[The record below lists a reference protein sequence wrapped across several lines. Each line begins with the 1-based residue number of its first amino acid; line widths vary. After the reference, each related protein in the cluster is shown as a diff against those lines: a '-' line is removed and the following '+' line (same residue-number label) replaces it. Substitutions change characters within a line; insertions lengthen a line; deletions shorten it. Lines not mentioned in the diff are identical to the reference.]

1 MIIYNRDGS
10 VLADVWLQESS
21 FVNEE
26 IMGDHSAQID
36 FLSRYPIDLE
46 IGDYIEHEG
55 NIYTLRHKESVTKRE
70 TSLGW
75 DYSVVMYSARYELQD
90 VPFFLSDEPQY
101 LKNGDYYTGTA
112 SDWLNLIIR
121 NMNREI
127 SGWAAGSC
135 VESEWITISFKDKQC
150 SEVLDELCAQ
160 LDTEWQVIGRTLSI
174 GRVEYPSDGLVL
186 SQGEGGGLKELR
198 LSSSN
203 QERPV
208 TVLYPYG
215 SDKNLPEGYG
225 SDYLLLPGGQKVMER
240 NVDKYGRCGMK
251 VQFNVYP
258 KGEFTVTSVIDD
270 LTFTADGIDFNIA
283 DCLIPDTEVTVSFQS
298 GALAGYDLAIAED
311 GWDNATKQIK
321 VLQNEEENSLKVP
334 GDLHI
339 AVGDRFTLFNL
350 RMPEAYV
357 TKAEE
362 ELRAKAEA
370 WLAKKSEKEVR
381 LSAKCDDILFRQCGV
396 HIRCGQMVRIL
407 SLELDMDREIRVTKV
422 KRHIENDCPTYR
434 YELTLS
440 DFLDTNGFKQLVKE
454 VENVP
459 EEIKTETKPFKAWT
473 RRSWRDVMET
483 LTMMFDPEGDYF
495 TELIKPL
502 AVHTAQL
509 IVGTNSQQMDL
520 VGVRFIPNKGGDP
533 NIFASTAGK
542 LEHFTISEEG
552 VREWNIA
559 ASEYTLNPNTPYYVY
574 AKCPRTGTEGTI
586 ICSTDKIKLE
596 DDADYYH
603 FWVGVL
609 NSPYEGSRSWNPN
622 YGYTEIAGQTI
633 TTGTIKDKSGQSY
646 FDLTN
651 NKFRMGGQQGSL
663 DWNVTKDDQL
673 TLRGC
678 LYQSPAGDVDYPE
691 VDRGA
696 YSDTV
701 VYYPGD
707 KVSYNGNVYKCIK
720 QTTAGV
726 SPINETYWKILVYR
740 GSTAFKSTVFKRS
753 NAKPSAP
760 TGGSFDAPVPSG
772 WSDGVPS
779 GEAIIWASTRIFT
792 SDGQS
797 PQQASWTDPQQM
809 TDTADF
815 DVEFSSVASPNPP
828 VNHPNTNTQW
838 SNTANESTI
847 WMATSTKKNGVWSD
861 WSVSKIKGEKG
872 DKGAFKSTVFKR
884 SNAKPSAPT
893 GGSFDAPVPSGWSDG
908 VPSGEAIIW
917 ASTCTFN
924 ADGTSTG
931 WSDPAAQS
939 DTATLDI
946 EFSPKET
953 QPSAPSGTTP
963 FANHESEGWYDPS
976 SANFAGK
983 TMIWRAERKVSNGA
997 YNGEWTI
1004 TRIYGEK
1011 GDPGVPGEPGEPGEP
1026 GAPGAQGLQGPA
1038 TPFRGLYYSNKTYY
1052 GNTSRTDIVYLQDS
1066 YGNKTFYR
1074 ARTDAPKSSFYG
1086 VSPTNT
1092 NYWVQFGAHYDNV
1105 ATDLLLARKILASE
1119 IECDNLSSLSAKI
1132 GGFNIGDTYL
1142 NSDSGCYFRTYSGTV
1157 GAYIGAQKMIL
1168 DKVSRD
1174 ISVSGTGAFFSSAY
1188 INDLYVFGDV
1198 KKTLSIG
1205 SSSDNGYY
1213 GLRIHNSKNDMLW
1226 FIRTDNG
1233 MYLSFDGGTDNHK
1246 ASFQYTDGV
1255 CNAWVSGAYNK
1266 GSDIRIKDRL
1276 DDVTGVLEKIEQLTP
1291 FRYKLKGIDSP
1302 LTFIGLSAQDVQSVF
1317 PEVVSETYYNE
1328 EFGNILALDYSVLSA
1343 VISVGGLKELHAK
1356 VKALEDRVKALEG

>member
-1 MIIYNRDGS
+1 
-10 VLADVWLQESS
+10 
-21 FVNEE
+21 
-26 IMGDHSAQID
+26 
-36 FLSRYPIDLE
+36 
-46 IGDYIEHEG
+46 
-55 NIYTLRHKESVTKRE
+55 
-70 TSLGW
+70 
-75 DYSVVMYSARYELQD
+75 
-90 VPFFLSDEPQY
+90 
-101 LKNGDYYTGTA
+101 
-112 SDWLNLIIR
+112 
-121 NMNREI
+121 
-127 SGWAAGSC
+127 
-135 VESEWITISFKDKQC
+135 
-150 SEVLDELCAQ
+150 
-160 LDTEWQVIGRTLSI
+160 
-174 GRVEYPSDGLVL
+174 
-186 SQGEGGGLKELR
+186 
-198 LSSSN
+198 
-203 QERPV
+203 
-208 TVLYPYG
+208 
-215 SDKNLPEGYG
+215 
-225 SDYLLLPGGQKVMER
+225 
-240 NVDKYGRCGMK
+240 
-251 VQFNVYP
+251 
-258 KGEFTVTSVIDD
+258 
-270 LTFTADGIDFNIA
+270 
-283 DCLIPDTEVTVSFQS
+283 
-298 GALAGYDLAIAED
+298 
-311 GWDNATKQIK
+311 
-321 VLQNEEENSLKVP
+321 
-334 GDLHI
+334 
-339 AVGDRFTLFNL
+339 
-350 RMPEAYV
+350 
-357 TKAEE
+357 
-362 ELRAKAEA
+362 
-370 WLAKKSEKEVR
+370 
-381 LSAKCDDILFRQCGV
+381 
-396 HIRCGQMVRIL
+396 
-407 SLELDMDREIRVTKV
+407 
-422 KRHIENDCPTYR
+422 
-434 YELTLS
+434 
-440 DFLDTNGFKQLVKE
+440 
-454 VENVP
+454 
-459 EEIKTETKPFKAWT
+459 
-473 RRSWRDVMET
+473 
-483 LTMMFDPEGDYF
+483 MMFDPEGDYF

-633 TTGTIKDKSGQSY
+633 TTGTIKDKTGNSY

-663 DWNVTKDDQL
+663 DWNVTKEDQL

-720 QTTAGV
+720 QTTAGIA
-726 SPINETYWKILVYR
+726 PTNETYWKILVYR

-753 NAKPSAP
+753 NTKPSAP

-797 PQQASWTDPQQM
+797 PQQASWTNPQQM

-815 DVEFSSVASPNPP
+815 DVEFSSVVSPKPP

-838 SNTANESTI
+838 GNTANENTI

-861 WSVSKIKGEKG
+861 WTVSKIKGEKG

-884 SNAKPSAPT
+884 SNTKPSAPT

-917 ASTCTFN
+917 ASSCTFN

-946 EFSPKET
+946 EFSPNET

-1011 GDPGVPGEPGEPGEP
+1011 GEDSYTYDISPDVKSIGLDSDGNATPSSYTCTCYENANGSRVAKTAKWYAYRSNDNVSWGTAYSKQETYTSSFTVSVSKSYKYYKIVAQPYDGIECYAFAFIVKDGEAGP
-1026 GAPGAQGLQGPA
+1026 QGLQGAAAPYQ
-1038 TPFRGLYYSNKTYY
+1038 GEYSSTKTYY
-1052 GNTSRTDIVYLQDS
+1052 GNTTRTDIVLYNGA
-1066 YGNKTFYR
+1066 YYV
-1074 ARTDAPKSSFYG
+1074 ARSDAPATSFKGKTPTDKSYW
-1086 VSPTNT
+1086 SP
-1092 NYWVQFGAHYDNV
+1092 FGATFSSV
-1105 ATDLLLARKILASE
+1105 ATDLLLAKTITAGQIDVNSLVVRQLRTASTGPRIVTEGTMMSVYGNTTANIRFGIDSNGCAVLSYYDNNGNFLYDLGPEKIREARSASMKEIHLYKVGDYTSGTATFAQISDIEAETISLATYYQYDCGNIGVTDAMRELNGTIYSKNGLMSPGIPTGKKIPDGWYTPHDVAGVYSPEDKPPYSVPSDGIKKTNINNQKPVMERDAWKIYDGKITYQTQAYWNYYTTEIMSTSILAESGVMLLAADDTPMVYSTTANAKTIYQLTPISSISSTLYLPVAGSDGVAYRIATTAFKGEKGDKGDPGATFNGGTVTNTISVKGTAAFRSE
-1119 IECDNLSSLSAKI
+1119 WQDSGWSVKAWSFRNSYAGTFAFWNSSFQSGSKACAEITIDGQLVS
-1132 GGFNIGDTYL
+1132 
-1142 NSDSGCYFRTYSGTV
+1142 NSDERLKDIQESVNG
-1157 GAYIGAQKMIL
+1157 IL
-1168 DKVSRD
+1168 DKIDNINIFKFKWKRD
-1174 ISVSGTGAFFSSAY
+1174 PEIPTQLGVGALSV
-1188 INDLYVFGDV
+1188 
-1198 KKTLSIG
+1198 
-1205 SSSDNGYY
+1205 
-1213 GLRIHNSKNDMLW
+1213 
-1226 FIRTDNG
+1226 
-1233 MYLSFDGGTDNHK
+1233 
-1246 ASFQYTDGV
+1246 
-1255 CNAWVSGAYNK
+1255 
-1266 GSDIRIKDRL
+1266 KD
-1276 DDVTGVLEKIEQLTP
+1276 
-1291 FRYKLKGIDSP
+1291 
-1302 LTFIGLSAQDVQSVF
+1302 VF
-1317 PEVVSETYYNE
+1317 PELVHKSEYDDEIGDCTYTLN
-1328 EFGNILALDYSVLSA
+1328 YSMLGAIVA
-1343 VISVGGLKELHAK
+1343 VGGLKELHAK
-1356 VKALEDRVKALEG
+1356 VKTLEERVAELEK

>member
-75 DYSVVMYSARYELQD
+75 DYSVVMYSARYELQY

-160 LDTEWQVIGRTLSI
+160 LDTEWQVIGRALSI

-251 VQFNVYP
+251 VQFDVYP

-270 LTFTADGIDFNIA
+270 LTFTADGIDFDIA

-311 GWDNATKQIK
+311 GWDNSTKQIK
-321 VLQNEEENSLKVP
+321 VLQNEEENALKVP

-350 RMPEAYV
+350 RMPVAYV

-362 ELRAKAEA
+362 ELKAKAEA

-396 HIRCGQMVRIL
+396 RIRCGQMVRIL

-422 KRHIENDCPTYR
+422 KRHIENNCPTYR

-459 EEIKTETKPFKAWT
+459 EEIKTETKPLKAWT
-473 RRSWRDVMET
+473 RRSWRDAIET
-483 LTMMFDPEGDYF
+483 IEMLEKSMLDNF
-495 TELIKPL
+495 TERISPI
-502 AVHTAQL
+502 AVQTMS
-509 IVGTNSQQMDL
+509 VL
-520 VGVRFIPNKGGDP
+520 VGDESLQFRFVSSRTNPVQVDHSIVWDNSAKR
-533 NIFASTAGK
+533 
-542 LEHFTISEEG
+542 L
-552 VREWNIA
+552 IA
-559 ASEYTLNPNTPYYVY
+559 ASGILQHMTLGISSLTSNHSVSEYKFWDIARYESEPLIDGSKSYYLY
-574 AKCPRTGTEGTI
+574 AKVSKTAKTGVFLLSETA
-586 ICSTDKIKLE
+586 IKME
-596 DDADYYH
+596 EVDGYYH
-603 FWVGVL
+603 LLVGIL
-609 NSPYEGSRSWNPN
+609 NSEYDGDRSFVTL
-622 YGYTEIAGQTI
+622 YGFTEILPGRI
-633 TTGTIKDKSGQSY
+633 TTDSVVSADGQSY
-646 FDLTN
+646 FDFVSNSFKLGSKLVYN
-651 NKFRMGGQQGSL
+651 NGILKIDGAIEWGSL
-663 DWNVTKDDQL
+663 DSNMQNKLNGYAT
-673 TLRGC
+673 T
-678 LYQSPAGDVDYPE
+678 QSLGEALQNYATYDSLDEAVK
-691 VDRGA
+691 
-696 YSDTV
+696 
-701 VYYPGD
+701 D
-707 KVSYNGNVYKCIK
+707 KVSTSTLTEKLKSYALTSALENYATTSALNGKEDSGTADAVLSAFWKALKEGDTTIYNGVIS
-720 QTTAGV
+720 TTFIDV
-726 SPINETYWKILVYR
+726 
-740 GSTAFKSTVFKRS
+740 
-753 NAKPSAP
+753 
-760 TGGSFDAPVPSG
+760 
-772 WSDGVPS
+772 
-779 GEAIIWASTRIFT
+779 
-792 SDGQS
+792 
-797 PQQASWTDPQQM
+797 
-809 TDTADF
+809 DT
-815 DVEFSSVASPNPP
+815 
-828 VNHPNTNTQW
+828 
-838 SNTANESTI
+838 I
-847 WMATSTKKNGVWSD
+847 
-861 WSVSKIKGEKG
+861 
-872 DKGAFKSTVFKR
+872 
-884 SNAKPSAPT
+884 
-893 GGSFDAPVPSGWSDG
+893 
-908 VPSGEAIIW
+908 
-917 ASTCTFN
+917 
-924 ADGTSTG
+924 
-931 WSDPAAQS
+931 
-939 DTATLDI
+939 
-946 EFSPKET
+946 
-953 QPSAPSGTTP
+953 
-963 FANHESEGWYDPS
+963 
-976 SANFAGK
+976 SANLVIA
-983 TMIWRAERKVSNGA
+983 NG
-997 YNGEWTI
+997 
-1004 TRIYGEK
+1004 
-1011 GDPGVPGEPGEPGEP
+1011 
-1026 GAPGAQGLQGPA
+1026 
-1038 TPFRGLYYSNKTYY
+1038 
-1052 GNTSRTDIVYLQDS
+1052 
-1066 YGNKTFYR
+1066 
-1074 ARTDAPKSSFYG
+1074 
-1086 VSPTNT
+1086 
-1092 NYWVQFGAHYDNV
+1092 
-1105 ATDLLLARKILASE
+1105 
-1119 IECDNLSSLSAKI
+1119 AKI
-1132 GGFNIGDTYL
+1132 GGFTVGTYWLSGNNYAGIDTKGSYGIAKMGDCTQYGH
-1142 NSDSGCYFRTYSGTV
+1142 NVSFCSTSASFGTV
-1157 GAYIGAQKMIL
+1157 YVDEDLVVDRNLGVGGKFT
-1168 DKVSRD
+1168 
-1174 ISVSGTGAFFSSAY
+1174 SGSFSSSIQTGAS
-1188 INDLYVFGDV
+1188 
-1198 KKTLSIG
+1198 G
-1205 SSSDNGYY
+1205 SGYY
-1213 GLRIHNSKNDMLW
+1213 SIKLYNSKNSATW

-1233 MYLSFDGGTDNHK
+1233 LYLSFDGGVDNHV
-1246 ASFQYTDGV
+1246 ASFQYKDGV

-1276 DDVTGVLEKIEQLTP
+1276 DNVTGVLEKIEQLTP

-1343 VISVGGLKELHAK
+1343 VIAVGGLKELHAK
-1356 VKALEDRVKALEG
+1356 VKALEDRVKTLEG

>member
-10 VLADVWLQESS
+10 VLADLWLQESS

-258 KGEFTVTSVIDD
+258 KGEFTVTSVMDD
-270 LTFTADGIDFNIA
+270 LTFTADGIDFDISS
-283 DCLIPDTEVTVSFQS
+283 CLIPEQEVTVSFQS

-311 GWDNATKQIK
+311 GWDNATKQIT
-321 VLQNEEENSLKVP
+321 VLQNEEENALKVP
-334 GDLHI
+334 GDIHI
-339 AVGDRFTLFNL
+339 AVGDRFELFNL
-350 RMPEAYV
+350 RMPQSYV
-357 TKAEE
+357 TKAKE
-362 ELRAKAEA
+362 ELKAKADA

-396 HIRCGQMVRIL
+396 RIRCGQMVRIL

-483 LTMMFDPEGDYF
+483 LSMMFDPEGDYF

-520 VGVRFIPNKGGDP
+520 VGVRFIPNKGG
-533 NIFASTAGK
+533 NANLFAATAGK
-542 LEHFTISEEG
+542 LVHFTISEKG
-552 VREWNIA
+552 VREWIIPATADIA
-559 ASEYTLNPNTPYYVY
+559 LREEEAYYVY
-574 AKCPRTGTEGTI
+574 AKCSRTGTEGQI
-586 ICSTDKIKLE
+586 ICSTQQIKLE
-596 DDADYYH
+596 DDPNYYH
-603 FWVGVL
+603 FLVGIL
-609 NSPYEGSRSWNPN
+609 NTPYDGSRSWNPS
-622 YGYTEIAGQTI
+622 YGYTEISGETI
-633 TTGTIKDKSGQSY
+633 TTGVIKDKNGT
-646 FDLTN
+646 FAINLNDGTIT
-651 NKFRMGGQQGSL
+651 GWGS
-663 DWNVTKDDQL
+663 
-673 TLRGC
+673 
-678 LYQSPAGDVDYPE
+678 
-691 VDRGA
+691 
-696 YSDTV
+696 
-701 VYYPGD
+701 
-707 KVSYNGNVYKCIK
+707 
-720 QTTAGV
+720 
-726 SPINETYWKILVYR
+726 
-740 GSTAFKSTVFKRS
+740 
-753 NAKPSAP
+753 
-760 TGGSFDAPVPSG
+760 
-772 WSDGVPS
+772 
-779 GEAIIWASTRIFT
+779 
-792 SDGQS
+792 
-797 PQQASWTDPQQM
+797 M
-809 TDTADF
+809 TDKPDMTQYAT
-815 DVEFSSVASPNPP
+815 VSWANGEFKTFV
-828 VNHPNTNTQW
+828 
-838 SNTANESTI
+838 
-847 WMATSTKKNGVWSD
+847 
-861 WSVSKIKGEKG
+861 KGT
-872 DKGAFKSTVFKR
+872 D
-884 SNAKPSAPT
+884 
-893 GGSFDAPVPSGWSDG
+893 
-908 VPSGEAIIW
+908 
-917 ASTCTFN
+917 
-924 ADGTSTG
+924 
-931 WSDPAAQS
+931 
-939 DTATLDI
+939 
-946 EFSPKET
+946 
-953 QPSAPSGTTP
+953 
-963 FANHESEGWYDPS
+963 
-976 SANFAGK
+976 
-983 TMIWRAERKVSNGA
+983 
-997 YNGEWTI
+997 YNGETI
-1004 TRIYGEK
+1004 VSYINQTADTIK
-1011 GDPGVPGEPGEPGEP
+1011 IN
-1026 GAPGAQGLQGPA
+1026 ASHISLQGAVSFDSFSTSLVNTWNQMSNDVSTANTNASNAQKDAAAAIKSANTAITDA
-1038 TPFRGLYYSNKTYY
+1038 TNAWNKAVSAATDASTAVTNAATAKQNAATAITNAASAVEKAGSVEGALNKLPSWSKEASIIKALESATVIVNGYISTSYIDVSNLNITNALSIGNFTWDGSVLKGSGDAAIQVSGGLGYLGKTYEH
-1052 GNTSRTDIVYLQDS
+1052 
-1066 YGNKTFYR
+1066 GNKLC
-1074 ARTDAPKSSFYG
+1074 YG
-1086 VSPTNT
+1086 
-1092 NYWVQFGAHYDNV
+1092 YF
-1105 ATDLLLARKILASE
+1105 
-1119 IECDNLSSLSAKI
+1119 SSLSA
-1132 GGFNIGDTYL
+1132 DTLY
-1142 NSDSGCYFRTYSGTV
+1142 TYGITLDGNLTISGTISSCTFTGSV
-1157 GAYIGAQKMIL
+1157 SIGAGG
-1168 DKVSRD
+1168 
-1174 ISVSGTGAFFSSAY
+1174 SGYYQLKLYNSS
-1188 INDLYVFGDV
+1188 N
-1198 KKTLSIG
+1198 TLS
-1205 SSSDNGYY
+1205 
-1213 GLRIHNSKNDMLW
+1213 W

-1246 ASFQYTDGV
+1246 ASFQYKDGV

-1276 DDVTGVLEKIEQLTP
+1276 DDITDILGKLDSLTP
-1291 FRYKLKGIDSP
+1291 FRYKLKSVDSP